1 VSSQYQSFGFVGSP
15 RYRGAHV
22 ATLFALDVDK
32 LSGQADFELS
42 VRTTTAAG
50 SGAMPAG
57 CPQGPIMAELLRV
70 KVTPEHLRWMKAT
83 IEAALKFGGE
93 A

>member
-1 VSSQYQSFGFVGSP
+1 VV
-15 RYRGAHV
+15 
-22 ATLFALDVDK
+22 TLFALDVDK
-32 LSGQADFELS
+32 LSGDADFELS
-42 VRTTTAAG
+42 VRTSTAAG
-50 SGAMPAG
+50 AVSRPDALPE
-57 CPQGPIMAELLRV
+57 GPIIAELLRV